1 MSQPSTSSETAA
13 EVERRLF
20 GAPMSFK
27 ELVLKELLDTE
38 ACGRAALAVQDYTP
52 PFEETDC
59 AIRKSR

>member
-1 MSQPSTSSETAA
+1 
-13 EVERRLF
+13 
-20 GAPMSFK
+20 MSFK

>member
-1 MSQPSTSSETAA
+1 MSQPSTSSEFDDI
-13 EVERRLF
+13 ERRLF